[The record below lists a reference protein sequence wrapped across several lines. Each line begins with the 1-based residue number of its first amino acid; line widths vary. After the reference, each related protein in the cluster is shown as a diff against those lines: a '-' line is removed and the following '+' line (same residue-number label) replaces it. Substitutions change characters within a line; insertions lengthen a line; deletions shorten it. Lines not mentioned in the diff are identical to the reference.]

1 MNDYNRLLVVVFN
14 NVAYITLIL
23 IFYAPTIYR
32 IELYSDGRAKVGYW
46 DITLATKI
54 ALLFFSQTISFFV
67 ICTRPRNVEDDD
79 DEEDSTPY
87 EKMIT
92 V

>member
-1 MNDYNRLLVVVFN
+1 MNDYHRLLVVVFHN
-14 NVAYITLIL
+14 IAYITLIL

-32 IELYSDGRAKVGYW
+32 IELYSDGQAKVGYW
-46 DITLATKI
+46 DITLATKV
-54 ALLFFSQTISFFV
+54 ALLFFSQVISIFV
-67 ICTRPRNVEDDD
+67 ICTRPRIVEDED
-79 DEEDSTPY
+79 DEEDTTPY